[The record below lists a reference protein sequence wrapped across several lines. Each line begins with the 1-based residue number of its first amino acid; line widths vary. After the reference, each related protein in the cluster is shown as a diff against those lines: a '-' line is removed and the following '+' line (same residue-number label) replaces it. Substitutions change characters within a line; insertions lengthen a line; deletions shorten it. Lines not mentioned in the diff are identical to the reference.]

1 MHVDIAS
8 LLMSII
14 ATTPSNTSF
23 HPAKKKESAQ
33 DIRDRER
40 KTPIRNNIWMLRI
53 QPPPSVMSKKT
64 YAVMVLSVYACM
76 CHEYDAVTPDALMVG
91 S

>member
-1 MHVDIAS
+1 MYVDTAS

-14 ATTPSNTSF
+14 ATTPSNTLF
-23 HPAKKKESAQ
+23 HQP
-33 DIRDRER
+33 R
-40 KTPIRNNIWMLRI
+40 KMKALKISEIKRGKRQQETTYGCSVSN
-53 QPPPSVMSKKT
+53 PPLSVMSKKT
-64 YAVMVLSVYACM
+64 YVVMVLPVYACM